1 MKYDIKSNVEE
12 RDIRKITN
20 LTLNP
25 DVIFGYLLKSP
36 FGEEGWIVSVDDLE
50 NIIRGMYGWVPFV
63 YLAEF
68 GIS

>member
-25 DVIFGYLLKSP
+25 GVIFGYLLKSP
-36 FGEEGWIVSVDDLE
+36 YGEEG
-50 NIIRGMYGWVPFV
+50 
-63 YLAEF
+63 
-68 GIS
+68 